1 MKKTTFSTK
10 LKLNLP
16 VFVVLFAA
24 VALLTSCSSEYH
36 WVKAKS
42 ADPHFAPKSDNYASV
57 NQAPAVSEQS
67 SEQTSGASLAVAGS
81 TYANNAVTT
90 SSSPEVTGNSLATA
104 SAPVNA
110 SATIEKAQA
119 KANEIGATL
128 SAERKAALN
137 SDDKAVR
144 KLAISQTVHEQLA
157 KDARFSQLPES
168 KKALIEKVLI
178 NRASKLANAKA
189 SNSVTPMR
197 KTTAGF
203 NTLLLVGLIVL
214 LVGLLLFL
222 VSGVVGLIFT
232 IIGLV
237 LAILGLVQMLS

>member
-16 VFVVLFAA
+16 GFVVLFAA

-128 SAERKAALN
+128 SPERKAALN

-157 KDARFSQLPES
+157 KDARFNQLPEL
-168 KKALIEKVLI
+168 KKALIEKVLV
-178 NRASKLANAKA
+178 NRASKLSNAKA
-189 SNSVTPMR
+189 STSVTPMR

-203 NTLLLVGLIVL
+203 NSLLLVGLIVI
-214 LVGLLLFL
+214 LVGAILFF
-222 VSGVVGLIFT
+222 VSGILGLIFT
-232 IIGLV
+232 LVGLV

>member
-1 MKKTTFSTK
+1 MKKTNFFTQP
-10 LKLNLP
+10 KLNLP
-16 VFVVLFAA
+16 GFVVLFAA

-42 ADPHFAPKSDNYASV
+42 ADPHFAPKSDNYASA
-57 NQAPAVSEQS
+57 NQAPAAAEP
-67 SEQTSGASLAVAGS
+67 TSGASLAVAGS
-81 TYANNAVTT
+81 TYADNAVTT
-90 SSSPEVTGNSLATA
+90 SSSSEVTGNSLATA
-104 SAPVNA
+104 PAPDNA
-110 SATIEKAQA
+110 SATIERAQA
-119 KANEIGATL
+119 RANEIGATL
-128 SAERKAALN
+128 SSERKAALN
-137 SDDKAVR
+137 SDDNAVR

-203 NTLLLVGLIVL
+203 NTLLLVGLIL
-214 LVGLLLFL
+214 LVVGLLLLL

-232 IIGLV
+232 LIGVVLV
-237 LAILGLVQMLS
+237 ILGLVQTLS